1 MQLKAGHTVFVRYA
15 SRVFFSDLA
24 TEAIKVEDLKWVNVG
39 LLHLSPQVIKRVCIQ
54 GHCRLSLTRC
64 V

>member
-39 LLHLSPQVIKRVCIQ
+39 LFAPVSP
-54 GHCRLSLTRC
+54 SN
-64 V
+64 